1 MLIYGDKY
9 MDIEIPNEN
18 WKKDCEFPNNNPDYN
33 INTEKMKQY
42 NTIDL
47 SFLKNCDYKTDICKM
62 LSEYIH
68 GDAIWFK
75 IMKNK
80 ITIDNEIMVK
90 EF

>member
-1 MLIYGDKY
+1 
-9 MDIEIPNEN
+9 
-18 WKKDCEFPNNNPDYN
+18 
-33 INTEKMKQY
+33 MKQY

-75 IMKNK
+75 IMKNR
-80 ITIDNEIMVK
+80 IFIDDEMIVE

>member
-1 MLIYGDKY
+1 MVIN
-9 MDIEIPNEN
+9 I
-18 WKKDCEFPNNNPDYN
+18 WKKDCEFPNNNPDFN

-80 ITIDNEIMVK
+80 IFIDDNIIVE